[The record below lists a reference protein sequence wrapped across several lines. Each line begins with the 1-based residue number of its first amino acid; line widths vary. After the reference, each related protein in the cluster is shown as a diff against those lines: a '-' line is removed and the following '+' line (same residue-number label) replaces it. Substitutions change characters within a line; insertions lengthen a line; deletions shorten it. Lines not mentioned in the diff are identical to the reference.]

1 MPHTDYDFF
10 GTDPFGKTKALS
22 FEEQLEVDAVSSFVK
37 RRLLDGLQAD
47 ADETLLDAV
56 GLYSECFAE
65 KVLFGRH
72 VTTRREEEE
81 AAADFMR
88 DAGFKVDEDELRA
101 ELLAASNKDCD
112 DLDM

>member
-10 GTDPFGKTKALS
+10 GADPFGKSKDLS

-37 RRLLDGLQAD
+37 RRLLDGLQAG
-47 ADETLLDAV
+47 ADEVLSNAV

-65 KVLFGRH
+65 RVLFGRH

-81 AAADFMR
+81 AAADYLR
-88 DAGFKVDEDELRA
+88 DAGLKVDEDELRA
-101 ELLAASNKDCD
+101 ELLSASNRDCEG
-112 DLDM
+112 LDM

>member
-10 GTDPFGKTKALS
+10 GTDPLEKVRTLS

-37 RRLLDGLQAD
+37 RRLLDGLQAG
-47 ADETLLDAV
+47 ADEVLSNAV

-81 AAADFMR
+81 AAADYIR
-88 DAGFKVDEDELRA
+88 SAGLKVDEDELRA
-101 ELLAASNKDCD
+101 ELLAASNRDFD

>member
-10 GTDPFGKTKALS
+10 GGDPFGKVRALS

-37 RRLLDGLQAD
+37 RQLLDGLQAG
-47 ADETLLDAV
+47 ADEVLSNAI

-72 VTTRREEEE
+72 VTTRHEEGE
-81 AAADFMR
+81 AAADYMR
-88 DAGFKVDEDELRA
+88 DAGLKVDEDELRA
-101 ELLAASNKDCD
+101 ELLTASNRDCE